1 MKRCMLIALLLAI
14 SIGVSGGASL
24 YTSDSFF
31 TSMLSDTKASKV
43 GDVLHI
49 IVTESATAT
58 QSARRTHAKESSTTA
73 GAGSGWLKF
82 IKLMGYSGAS
92 DYNASGMSTNRG
104 SMTTRLTV
112 TVTEVLPNGNLLIEG
127 HRHVLINKDV
137 QDITVRGEVRPR
149 DISADNSVLSYQV
162 ANVQIEYVGSD
173 PGKPGS
179 KVGIISRILNF
190 LF

>member
-1 MKRCMLIALLLAI
+1 MKRYILAALFVAASMSIAA
-14 SIGVSGGASL
+14 GDSL

-31 TSMLSDTKASKV
+31 TTMLTDTKAAKV

-49 IVTESATAT
+49 LVTESATAT

-92 DYNASGMSTNRG
+92 DYNASGMSTNQG

-112 TVTEVLPNGNLLIEG
+112 TVTQVLPNGNLLVEG
-127 HRHVLINKDV
+127 NRHVLINKDV
-137 QDITVRGEVRPR
+137 QDITIRGEVRPR
-149 DISADNSVLSYQV
+149 DIAADNSVLSYQV
-162 ANVQIEYVGSD
+162 ANVQIEYIGSD

-179 KVGIISRILNF
+179 KVGIISQILNF
-190 LF
+190 IF